1 MRNRRLAPRSI
12 QKVNAQSIGGYF
24 GEGTSCFFIR
34 GTILSDSPIGGEY
47 PTLNFM
53 RDGNTIEIGWFDGS
67 WAAVT
72 IQTRYGNRPGDDVT
86 AKMYLRD
93 EDLKA
98 LGVDCTRIVA
108 LKGLPFTFDVEALA
122 AGLFEEAAIVAE
134 LVPESPADNVVYLR
148 EPELAPGAIY
158 EPEPEPEPEPE
169 FIEPEPIVTF
179 VQQPEPEPEPVAIVA
194 VAEEPVALEAI
205 VIEPVVLASAAA
217 PDIEVETV
225 VAAYTRAEPS
235 RPAPSAFDIATFFDL
250 FKSGKLPFGKN
261 PVLDIGASVAAV
273 AVPMIAYL
281 FVEFMKNK
289 SAMPRDDGDKPA

>member
-1 MRNRRLAPRSI
+1 MRNRRPAPRSI

-53 RDGNTIEIGWFDGS
+53 REGNTIEISWFDGS

-72 IQTRYGNRPGDDVT
+72 IQTRDGNRPGDDVT

-93 EDLKA
+93 DDLKA

-122 AGLFEEAAIVAE
+122 AGLFDEGALAGE
-134 LVPESPADNVVYLR
+134 LVPEPAPDNVVYLR
-148 EPELAPGAIY
+148 EPEAEPAPPIY
-158 EPEPEPEPEPE
+158 EPEPEVP
-169 FIEPEPIVTF
+169 IEIAL
-179 VQQPEPEPEPVAIVA
+179 EPVI
-194 VAEEPVALEAI
+194 
-205 VIEPVVLASAAA
+205 
-217 PDIEVETV
+217 
-225 VAAYTRAEPS
+225 AAYTKAEPAA
-235 RPAPSAFDIATFFDL
+235 PAPTAFDIATFFDL
-250 FKSGKLPFGKN
+250 FRNGKLPFGKN
-261 PVLDIGASVAAV
+261 PIIDIGASVAAV

-289 SAMPRDDGDKPA
+289 PSMPRNDDKPS